1 MLREIFNDN
10 HILSQMVGS
19 KVTKKFVCRRFWEVE
34 QSLMQWRKDS
44 SWVLHRGQRSIETR
58 LQGRDW
64 DRIFTSQPN
73 KKLDLLWKMDPR
85 PRWICDIQISLFQE
99 PSETSLVVLEPLI
112 FSDQMKRVLSVGVEV
127 KIEFVDFIHDGLR
140 QSNIKGS
147 KVHRRWV
154 ASHTSLIF
162 RVRSL
167 KWTKGTTVYRRPKNV
182 QWLYQ
187 NDELLDSARQVKPP
201 F

>member
-1 MLREIFNDN
+1 
-10 HILSQMVGS
+10 
-19 KVTKKFVCRRFWEVE
+19 
-34 QSLMQWRKDS
+34 MQWRKDS
-44 SWVLHRGQRSIETR
+44 SWVLHWRQRSIGTT
-58 LQGRDW
+58 LQGQSW
-64 DRIFTSQPN
+64 DKIVVSEPN
-73 KKLDLLWKMDPR
+73 KKLDLFWKMETSNPR
-85 PRWICDIQISLFQE
+85 LGWSCDIQISLFQE